1 MGELRVRGERNLT
14 GPRYQTA
21 GKTEKAASVEIRP
34 AVRTAG
40 AAASKTLQGLMSR
53 IAQAET
59 RTRESRRTLQ
69 VGEAVL
75 EEVQDSLS
83 RIAELA
89 KKAAGK
95 GSPDY
100 AGLQAELEHLREEID
115 RMTSGAFAGGAQLF
129 LDGEM
134 EIPEGAEPPA
144 DAALGEGEGVRTLP
158 SWLLKGIALDGL
170 TPERLLSMLGLDQ
183 TAGSG
188 ELLAALTGE
197 SLDDNAAAAYLAA
210 LYLGGTIAGGTA
222 SKAVDLKAALE
233 GLRQFM
239 ERVAEGV
246 SPDQAVEMLTNGA
259 FSSLAELEAQFTDGT
274 APGLEDFL
282 AELLLSGEETAPLP
296 GTVLLPGMPL
306 LTLLAGLEGMEMDL
320 MTGLLAAVQGTVS
333 GQETGLENAAG
344 NGRETEFGMD
354 LPKNT
359 AVDLANVK
367 VVGRDLTGVSVN
379 ETTGELT
386 VGGMAD
392 TMVLGNRQGV
402 RPILLSGSGVVTLRD
417 VRIPVL
423 TAAASAVRV
432 VGQGEAVLEEV
443 CLRPGVSLT
452 LSGGLIRIGHVRG
465 DETNLLRL
473 TGGAAVAV
481 MAEDGRSLGTL
492 PVPVVVD
499 GPVFLAA
506 QASGVT
512 NAEGKPMAPFD
523 ILWRTLLPGCNAIT
537 ALSVD
542 GRQGRLGIMSGE
554 QARLWLEKGDPS
566 HGSPIHAVVIR
577 GKDQTGQPKVRYA
590 YLRWSES
597 TGSFEETVMYPNPFT
612 VTGGEMGRDWIYEEE
627 SHTLLILTDQVTAV
641 TGGLGTDANQTP
653 FSGRLVLADG
663 IGAMKLTLGGVDC
676 RVSEGVAF
684 SLGEGNEVTLLLR
697 SGTRNYFESGA
708 GWAGISLGERT
719 SLCVDCPEARDSSR
733 NPAGMLAA
741 VGGAGGAGIGR
752 NSGGGRDQTGRV
764 TIQGGEITAV
774 GTGGGAGIGA
784 GKRSSIGR
792 VDILGGTVN
801 ATGKGGG
808 AGIGGA
814 AGGSVGGI
822 FIRGGSITALAAG
835 HAAAI
840 GAGVQGPCGD
850 IVITGAAKLRKAVGG
865 DPGADIGAC
874 LFGSCGKVQISG
886 GAEIGKARLW
896 TRSGISLQMGAES
909 ATLPQ
914 FRLSSRALGLDKLS
928 LAKKEAAQAV
938 QAAVERDRRWVA
950 QIQSAYH
957 VLYHR
962 LEQNFGSLVGARQ
975 YLGGKTGPV
984 RDAGA
989 AGTLLA
995 DTRRSIPQPSS
1006 QAMRTHGKKGM
1017 EDFRQLLR

>member
-344 NGRETEFGMD
+344 NDRETEFGMD

-359 AVDLANVK
+359 AVELANVK

-523 ILWRTLLPGCNAIT
+523 ILWRTLLPGWNAIT

-741 VGGAGGAGIGR
+741 V
-752 NSGGGRDQTGRV
+752 
-764 TIQGGEITAV
+764 
-774 GTGGGAGIGA
+774 
-784 GKRSSIGR
+784 
-792 VDILGGTVN
+792 GGTVN